1 MYLNFNK
8 TEILRKKY
16 LGYKKLLKLTHN
28 YIEVISDFQSKPL
41 IDIKFL
47 PQLDTSSK

>member
-28 YIEVISDFQSKPL
+28 YIEVISDFQTKPL

-47 PQLDTSSK
+47 PQLDASSK